1 MKKYIIIV
9 LVVSVFLPFLVK
21 GQRNVSNEQISINE
35 TEKQANIALQDG
47 KFEKAILLYR
57 RLLNQNT
64 SSPKLNFLLGYCY
77 LNTEFGLDKAIEHLK
92 LSVESTT
99 ENISDRAP
107 LESYYYLAKAYF
119 LNNSHQEAVELLD
132 ELLVKIPDREIFFKQ
147 KVRQLK
153 ESCQNAMMMNQTKAK
168 IEVEN
173 VGELNSKYS
182 DKNPLI
188 WNNGKEII
196 FTSRRENSQYRN
208 KQKGSELDEDI
219 YYSKFENGIWS
230 VPYSLGSS
238 INTVEHESACWI
250 SNDGNFLIIRRFYKN
265 KSNIFFC
272 KKQVNGA
279 WSVPQKFSAPINS
292 KNRETFGSLSPDGK
306 YLFFTSDR
314 HGGYG
319 ENDIYMSEN
328 LGDNKWGPAVNLG
341 PEINTSLN
349 EESPYMHENGM
360 LFFCSQGHVSMGGF
374 DIFSSYRDY
383 KGEWQK
389 AVNLGTPINSIDDDF
404 FYQPLPDGQ
413 YAFSSSQRYGSKG
426 ESDIF
431 KYELTDSTGM
441 GYALVAGKI
450 NCSKPIEMDKTVEIY
465 LREMQDKYKM
475 VKYRPNKHGDFSFI
489 LPAAKNY
496 QITYSYKRQVFYEA
510 TLEIPKSYSYFA
522 NDQSIRLKDVELNI
536 YDDTQL
542 IKPGTVGASD
552 VYLSNNKT
560 TESMVLANKKKNA
573 EIAESDTTY
582 ALASTLDRNTQLADS
597 NASGIIYSIKLASSR
612 KKLSLSSF
620 SEIEDVK
627 EYREK
632 SGNYIYYFGA
642 YNYEWEAEIKLRL
655 IRENYPNAKVF
666 VNTIGKN
673 PQNIN

>member
-1 MKKYIIIV
+1 MKKYIIIALIVSAFVPV
-9 LVVSVFLPFLVK
+9 LVL
-21 GQRNVSNEQISINE
+21 GQRNVSNEQISIGE

-77 LNTEFGLDKAIEHLK
+77 LNTEFGLDKAIEYLK
-92 LSVESTT
+92 LSVENTA

-119 LNNSHQEAVELLD
+119 LNNSRSEAIELLD
-132 ELLVKIPDREIFFKQ
+132 ELLTKIPEREIFFKL
-147 KVRQLK
+147 KVKQLK
-153 ESCQNAMMMNQTKAK
+153 ESCQNAMMMDQTKAN
-168 IEVEN
+168 IEVQN
-173 VGELNSKYS
+173 MGELNSKYS

-208 KQKGSELDEDI
+208 KQKSSELDEDI
-219 YYSKFENGIWS
+219 YYSKLENGIWS
-230 VPYSLGSS
+230 VPYSIGNS
-238 INTVEHESACWI
+238 INTSEHESACWI
-250 SNDGNFLIIRRFYKN
+250 SGDGNFLIIRRFFKS
-265 KSNIFFC
+265 KSNIYFC

-279 WSVPQKFSAPINS
+279 WSVPQKFPAPINS
-292 KNRETFGSLSPDGK
+292 KSRETFGSLSPDGK
-306 YLFFTSDR
+306 YLYFISDR
-314 HGGYG
+314 RGGYG
-319 ENDIYMSEN
+319 GSDIYMSEN
-328 LGDNKWGPAVNLG
+328 LGNNKWGPAVNLG
-341 PEINTSLN
+341 SEINTPLN
-349 EESPYMHENGM
+349 EESPFMHENGM
-360 LFFCSQGHVSMGGF
+360 LFFCSEGHVSMGGF
-374 DIFSSYRDY
+374 DIFVSYRDY
-383 KGEWQK
+383 KNEWQK
-389 AVNLGTPINSIDDDF
+389 AVNLGAPINSIDDDF

-431 KYELTDSTGM
+431 KYQLTDSTGM

-450 NCSKPIEMDKTVEIY
+450 NCSRPIEMDKTVEIY
-465 LREMQDKYKM
+465 LREMQNRYKI

-522 NDQSIRLKDVELNI
+522 NDQSIRLKDVDLKI

-542 IKPGTVGASD
+542 IKPGMVGSSD

-560 TESMVLANKKKNA
+560 TEAMVLASKKKKD
-573 EIAESDTTY
+573 ETVVSDTTI
-582 ALASTLDRNTQLADS
+582 ALASNLDENLQSEDN
-597 NASGIIYSIKLASSR
+597 NANNIIYSIKLASSK
-612 KKLSLSSF
+612 KKLSLASF
-620 SEIEDVK
+620 KEIEDVK
-627 EYREK
+627 EYKEK
-632 SGNYIYYFGA
+632 NGLYVYYFGA

-666 VNTIGKN
+666 LNVYGKKL
-673 PQNIN
+673 QNLN